1 MVRIFIGLV
10 GEMDCGFNYDPY
22 CFREIGD
29 LNSCLTNS
37 DLPSTIEN
45 SDPETQ
51 AHFRARVGG

>member
-1 MVRIFIGLV
+1 MVRIIIDLV

-22 CFREIGD
+22 CIRLIGD
-29 LNSCLTNS
+29 HNSRMSNS
-37 DLPSTIEN
+37 DLPSSIEN